1 MNRSRSLST
10 KRRKPDSVSS
20 QDSSSSEGRKSTSD
34 NQKKRAKTTS
44 DPPITIRDHF
54 GKAAAADKLNMSSAA
69 SDRHVVD
76 NVSDPVS
83 SETCEEGEPEPS
95 NRDIMR
101 LLMAMNKELNKKLD
115 CLSETVERLQG
126 EVFDLKQENTRLSAE
141 LDRCRKKEEDMQTQI
156 KEAMFNAKLAAER
169 ADRNEQYSR
178 RNNVKLL
185 YVPEAAGSFESA
197 EESERKALQVF
208 HNRLD
213 LKHIT
218 PEHIE
223 AAHRVGVKRAG
234 STRPILVKFLSRKT
248 MQQVIQKRRKLK
260 HTEPKVV
267 IVEDL
272 TKSNYNLFLCASDH
286 PGASRAW
293 TSSGKVFVQDT
304 DSKIYKIE
312 KLSDLQ
318 RLPCDAASLA
328 TSTPAG
334 ATAAQQRHNRQPMTR
349 RGLRPNKRRNIFDGP
364 SSQEME
370 IQQTTG
376 DATPAKASGKE

>member
-1 MNRSRSLST
+1 
-10 KRRKPDSVSS
+10 
-20 QDSSSSEGRKSTSD
+20 
-34 NQKKRAKTTS
+34 
-44 DPPITIRDHF
+44 
-54 GKAAAADKLNMSSAA
+54 MSSAA
-69 SDRHVVD
+69 RDRHVVD

-169 ADRNEQYSR
+169 ADRNGQYSR

-248 MQQVIQKRRKLK
+248 MQQVIHRTETKK
-260 HTEPKVV
+260 HRAESSNRGKP
-267 IVEDL
+267 
-272 TKSNYNLFLCASDH
+272 KSNYNLFLCASDH

-293 TSSGKVFVQDT
+293 TSRGTVFVQDT
-304 DSKIYKIE
+304 DSKIHKIE

-318 RLPCDAASLA
+318 RLPRDAASLA

-349 RGLRPNKRRNIFDGP
+349 RTWSSPQQVEKHLRRSLLSGDGD
-364 SSQEME
+364 
-370 IQQTTG
+370 TA
-376 DATPAKASGKE
+376 DDR

>member
-1 MNRSRSLST
+1 
-10 KRRKPDSVSS
+10 
-20 QDSSSSEGRKSTSD
+20 
-34 NQKKRAKTTS
+34 
-44 DPPITIRDHF
+44 
-54 GKAAAADKLNMSSAA
+54 
-69 SDRHVVD
+69 
-76 NVSDPVS
+76 
-83 SETCEEGEPEPS
+83 
-95 NRDIMR
+95 
-101 LLMAMNKELNKKLD
+101 
-115 CLSETVERLQG
+115 
-126 EVFDLKQENTRLSAE
+126 
-141 LDRCRKKEEDMQTQI
+141 
-156 KEAMFNAKLAAER
+156 
-169 ADRNEQYSR
+169 
-178 RNNVKLL
+178 
-185 YVPEAAGSFESA
+185 
-197 EESERKALQVF
+197 
-208 HNRLD
+208 
-213 LKHIT
+213 
-218 PEHIE
+218 
-223 AAHRVGVKRAG
+223 
-234 STRPILVKFLSRKT
+234 

-286 PGASRAW
+286 PGASRAR
-293 TSSGKVFVQDT
+293 TSSGKVFVQGA
-304 DSKIYKIE
+304 DSKIHKIE